1 MTLTPQDILSQQFH
15 VRIRGFDQEEVDAF
29 LDTVA
34 EDMQQLL
41 EENAQ
46 IKDELVELKNSLKEY
61 RSQEKSFQQ
70 AIISAQ
76 KITEEMETRSRQ
88 EAESLVSKARAETER
103 LFEETRTRTKEL
115 EDRSLN
121 EQERLTK
128 EIKLL
133 KGKKS
138 EIKEELRGILISY
151 LHQVNNVFGNQ
162 AQAETSSAPETAPSA
177 RAIESETEIKEE
189 ILPDFYQKVQLAIDG
204 MPSDEPYEKTED
216 GEEPPVES
224 GPAVPEGGEEGQFS
238 LEDLEGNLLFTL
250 EDPLDVE
257 QEPSVTEKSNR
268 RIKNT

>member
-61 RSQEKSFQQ
+61 RTQEKSFQH

-76 KITEEMETRSRQ
+76 RIADEMESRSRQ
-88 EAESLVSKARAETER
+88 EAESLVSKARAEAER
-103 LFEETRTRTKEL
+103 LFEETRTRIKEL
-115 EDRSLN
+115 EERSLN

-128 EIKLL
+128 EIDLL

-138 EIKEELRGILISY
+138 EIKEELRGLLISY
-151 LHQVNNVFGNQ
+151 LHQVNNVFADQ
-162 AQAETSSAPETAPSA
+162 AQAETPSAPETAPSA
-177 RAIESETEIKEE
+177 RAIESEVEIKEE

-204 MPSDEPYEKTED
+204 TSSYEPYEKPEE
-216 GEEPPVES
+216 GEEPSAES
-224 GPAVPEGGEEGQFS
+224 GPAVPEEGEESQFS

-250 EDPLDVE
+250 EDPLDVDE
-257 QEPSVTEKSNR
+257 EPSVIEKSSR